1 MPSFKAGSLP
11 RGILLSSLL
20 AFGAPAFAQ
29 PAPVD
34 SGSLNVAPVAS
45 ANAAPL
51 GSYVLH
57 GRDAMGQPYRGS
69 ARIELGQAGLT
80 LTRER
85 DGTAS
90 VHTGQGVA
98 LRRWGFSALD
108 TPGPAGTRTWA
119 RVTASVLNLR
129 AGPGGSH
136 AVKAKAVRDSAL
148 LVVGES
154 GVWREVIDR
163 DGRKRWTHGGY
174 LSYETRDVDGSAEVV
189 VVQDPRGAWAIQ
201 FQGTLPG
208 VTERYETRSNALVFV
223 GMGVGA
229 THEVWDL
236 RSVQGVDVYAITDS
250 EEDGVAEVLGH
261 SRDLSEDNDVEAFLD
276 DLGLSDERRETV
288 KGALTS
294 LGTDAKDEFARLAVV
309 FWEAEQGE
317 RFMERVI
324 LSGHSVGT
332 SIWGDD
338 NGSLRFTAIEKLCE
352 AFPNAAR
359 QVEDLMI
366 AGCYSQSLRQV
377 DKWRARFPNV
387 QTFWA
392 YGSSAPGSWTGAT
405 IHNAL
410 WEEATRGHEP
420 GLVSRVI
427 AIGTRKGEN
436 VATWNS
442 VIGYEG
448 DAPLRDKADVEADLA
463 ASQPTVD
470 EFAAGD
476 RVVEDT
482 QTGPLR
488 DHYRLVQEILGNRAV
503 RGAERE
509 RYERARDFTIRLI
522 FYDHPVR
529 DRFQQAYAEELAA
542 GYRDLGL
549 QQAPDFAT
557 LSRKDALAEIE
568 AYKAALDAAQRPSPA
583 ARRAWTLLRDG
594 LRDLKIEVVPN
605 EWV

>member
-1 MPSFKAGSLP
+1 MPPLNVGFLS
-11 RGILLSSLL
+11 RGVLLSLL
-20 AFGAPAFAQ
+20 AFATPAFAQ
-29 PAPVD
+29 PAPVA

-51 GSYVLH
+51 GSYVMH
-57 GRDAMGQPYRGS
+57 GRDTLGQPYRGS

-80 LTRER
+80 LVRER

-119 RVTASVLNLR
+119 RVTASLLNLR
-129 AGPGGSH
+129 EGPGGDH
-136 AVKAKAVRDSAL
+136 PVKSKAVRGAAL
-148 LVVGES
+148 LVVGQS
-154 GVWREVIDR
+154 GVWREVLDR

-174 LSYETRDVDGSAEVV
+174 LSYETREVDGAAEVV

-208 VTERYETRSNALVFV
+208 VVERFETRSNALVFL

-236 RSVQGVDVYAITDS
+236 RSVQGVDVYPITDS

-261 SRDLSEDNDVEAFLD
+261 TRDFDEPNDLEGFLD
-276 DLGLSDERRETV
+276 DLGLSGEPREQV
-288 KGALTS
+288 KEAISS
-294 LGTDAKDEFARLAVV
+294 LGTDAKDECARLAVV
-309 FWEAEQGE
+309 FYEAERGDRTLE
-317 RFMERVI
+317 RLI
-324 LSGHSVGT
+324 LSGHCVGT
-332 SIWGDD
+332 SVWGDD
-338 NGSLRFTAIEKLCE
+338 NGSLRFTSVEKLCE

-359 QVEDLMI
+359 QLEDLMI

-377 DKWRARFPNV
+377 DKWRARFPNLH
-387 QTFWA
+387 TFWA

-448 DAPLRDKADVEADLA
+448 DAPLRDRSEVEADLA
-463 ASQPTVD
+463 ASQPVVD

-476 RVVEDT
+476 REVEDT

-488 DHYRLVQEILGNRAV
+488 DHYRLVQEILGNRDV

-529 DRFQQAYAEELAA
+529 ERFQQAYAEELSA

-549 QQAPDFAT
+549 PQAPDFAT
-557 LSRKDALAEIE
+557 LGRKDALAEIE
-568 AYKAALDAAQRPSPA
+568 AYKAALDAAPRPSAA
-583 ARRAWTLLRDG
+583 ARRAWTLLSDG